1 MSNTADSSIQI
12 PNEILASSF
21 GCSIEIASKHSPFIR
36 GAMKAFDITN
46 KNRIAMFIAQT
57 GHETAGLKFFQENL
71 NYSKEGLLRTW
82 PKRFTEESATLYQRK
97 PEMIA
102 NLVYANR
109 MGNKDEKSGDGWK
122 YKGTGA
128 IQLTGYDNYKALSDY
143 FNIDFVANPN
153 LLLEPVN
160 SWLAAGW
167 FWNKN
172 KLNQHAD
179 KQDVETCTRIINGGF
194 HGLEDRRARFLRALK
209 MLDGIIKA

>member
-1 MSNTADSSIQI
+1 MSNSADSSIQI
-12 PNEILASSF
+12 PNEILASCF
-21 GCSIEIASKHSPFIR
+21 GCGIEIASKHSPFIR
-36 GAMKAFDITN
+36 GAMKAFDITTA
-46 KNRIAMFIAQT
+46 NRIAMFIAQT

-82 PKRFTEESATLYQRK
+82 PKRFTEESATLYQRN

-128 IQLTGYDNYKALSDY
+128 IQLTGYNNYKALSDY

-194 HGLEDRRARFLRALK
+194 HGLQDRRERFLKALR
-209 MLDGIIKA
+209 MLEGIIKA

>member
-1 MSNTADSSIQI
+1 MSNAPDSSIQI
-12 PNEILASSF
+12 PDEVLANSF
-21 GCSIEIASKHSPFIR
+21 GCSIETASKHSPFIR
-36 GAMKAFDITN
+36 GAMKAFDITTA
-46 KNRIAMFIAQT
+46 NRIAMFIAQT

-71 NYSKEGLLRTW
+71 NYSKDGLLKTW
-82 PKRFTEESATLYQRK
+82 PKRFTEETATLYQRK

-128 IQLTGYDNYKALSDY
+128 IQLTGYDNYKALSGY
-143 FNIDFVANPN
+143 FNIDFIANPN

-172 KLNQHAD
+172 KLNQPAD
-179 KQDVETCTRIINGGF
+179 KQDVETCTRIINGGQ
-194 HGLEDRRARFLRALK
+194 HGLEDRRARFLKALA
-209 MLDGIIKA
+209 LLEGIIKA